1 MVKRQS
7 PQTLA
12 KQILRLK
19 SQRRKNFLKPP
30 FDCPFCFGTKT
41 VLVKQENPAFP
52 EKKLF
57 TFICS
62 RGCFT
67 ETVICKSLSFEPVD
81 GYNMT
86 IDKLRQK

>member
-52 EKKLF
+52 EKNF
-57 TFICS
+57 
-62 RGCFT
+62 
-67 ETVICKSLSFEPVD
+67 SLLSVVEDV
-81 GYNMT
+81 
-86 IDKLRQK
+86 LQKQ